1 MFVPFKNV
9 GGDAAEDPEGST
21 ENDRV
26 GRILRRYSPE
36 DLDRLNRIE
45 LAVMGTPPPLS
56 EQFTHHPWYSPRH
69 ETTVVENLAALDL
82 TENRVAFIEVAI
94 TADSEEDAHF
104 YERTAE
110 LLRVYSD
117 FVQRIDRVVAIDG
130 VVMGLCA
137 GGTLVV
143 PLAAD
148 RALWNPETSKVLDTA
163 TATPPEMNIQ
173 HRRLLVS
180 GTLSPL
186 ARAQIESRGVGV
198 VENAFEAFAP
208 TAGSAAA
215 GGV

>member
-1 MFVPFKNV
+1 
-9 GGDAAEDPEGST
+9 
-21 ENDRV
+21 
-26 GRILRRYSPE
+26 
-36 DLDRLNRIE
+36 
-45 LAVMGTPPPLS
+45 
-56 EQFTHHPWYSPRH
+56 
-69 ETTVVENLAALDL
+69 
-82 TENRVAFIEVAI
+82 
-94 TADSEEDAHF
+94 
-104 YERTAE
+104 
-110 LLRVYSD
+110 LRVYSD